1 MLFPSF
7 IFTSRIV
14 DIRTPNVLF
23 WQGSLPTFH
32 TFQKINCQ
40 HVLFVLMAESLCST
54 NPENIISMSEEKG
67 LKNDQNEKELNDQ
80 VMDEQIVEEQE
91 APKAPT
97 VEDKFNELNDK
108 YMRIHAEFDNYRKRT
123 NKEKVDIINTANAGM
138 MRDLLSVMDDLH
150 RAKVNNETADD
161 IDSVKEGFNLIFNKL
176 NAVLEAKGLTEM
188 KAEGEVFDSEIHEA
202 LANVPAPSKKMK
214 GKVIEA
220 VEKGY
225 YLNDK
230 VIRYAKVV
238 VGQ

>member
-1 MLFPSF
+1 
-7 IFTSRIV
+7 
-14 DIRTPNVLF
+14 
-23 WQGSLPTFH
+23 
-32 TFQKINCQ
+32 
-40 HVLFVLMAESLCST
+40 MAESLRSP
-54 NPENIISMSEEKG
+54 NRENIISMSEEKE

-80 VMDEQIVEEQE
+80 VTDEQIVEEVVE
-91 APKAPT
+91 EIVEEVEEPKAPT
-97 VEDKFNELNDK
+97 LEDKFNELNDK
-108 YMRIHAEFDNYRKRT
+108 YLRIHAEFDNYRKRT

-176 NAVLEAKGLTEM
+176 NSVLEAKGLTEM

-202 LANVPAPSKKMK
+202 LANVPAPNKKMK

-220 VEKGY
+220 IEKGY
-225 YLNDK
+225 LLNDK

>member
-1 MLFPSF
+1 
-7 IFTSRIV
+7 
-14 DIRTPNVLF
+14 
-23 WQGSLPTFH
+23 
-32 TFQKINCQ
+32 
-40 HVLFVLMAESLCST
+40 MAESLCSP
-54 NPENIISMSEEKG
+54 NRENIISMSEEKD

-80 VMDEQIVEEQE
+80 VTDEQIVE
-91 APKAPT
+91 
-97 VEDKFNELNDK
+97 ELNDK

-176 NAVLEAKGLTEM
+176 NSVLEAKGLTEM

>member
-1 MLFPSF
+1 
-7 IFTSRIV
+7 
-14 DIRTPNVLF
+14 
-23 WQGSLPTFH
+23 
-32 TFQKINCQ
+32 
-40 HVLFVLMAESLCST
+40 MAESLRSP
-54 NPENIISMSEEKG
+54 NRENIISMSEEKD

-91 APKAPT
+91 SPKAPT

-123 NKEKVDIINTANAGM
+123 NKEKVYIINTANAGM

-176 NAVLEAKGLTEM
+176 NSVLEAKGLTEM

>member
-1 MLFPSF
+1 
-7 IFTSRIV
+7 
-14 DIRTPNVLF
+14 
-23 WQGSLPTFH
+23 
-32 TFQKINCQ
+32 
-40 HVLFVLMAESLCST
+40 MAESLRSP
-54 NPENIISMSEEKG
+54 NRENIISMSEEKD

-91 APKAPT
+91 SPKAPT

>member
-1 MLFPSF
+1 
-7 IFTSRIV
+7 
-14 DIRTPNVLF
+14 
-23 WQGSLPTFH
+23 
-32 TFQKINCQ
+32 
-40 HVLFVLMAESLCST
+40 MAESLRSP
-54 NPENIISMSEEKG
+54 NRENIISMSEEKD
-67 LKNDQNEKELNDQ
+67 LKNDQNEKEPNDQ

-91 APKAPT
+91 SPKAPT

-176 NAVLEAKGLTEM
+176 NSVLEAKGLTEM

>member
-1 MLFPSF
+1 
-7 IFTSRIV
+7 
-14 DIRTPNVLF
+14 
-23 WQGSLPTFH
+23 
-32 TFQKINCQ
+32 
-40 HVLFVLMAESLCST
+40 MAESLCST
-54 NPENIISMSEEKG
+54 NPENIISMSEEKD

-91 APKAPT
+91 SPKAPT

-176 NAVLEAKGLTEM
+176 NSVLEAKGLTEM

>member
-1 MLFPSF
+1 
-7 IFTSRIV
+7 
-14 DIRTPNVLF
+14 
-23 WQGSLPTFH
+23 
-32 TFQKINCQ
+32 
-40 HVLFVLMAESLCST
+40 
-54 NPENIISMSEEKG
+54 MSEEKD
-67 LKNDQNEKELNDQ
+67 LKNDQNEKELTDQ
-80 VMDEQIVEEQE
+80 VIDEQVVEEQE
-91 APKAPT
+91 APKVPT

-123 NKEKVDIINTANAGM
+123 NKEKVDIITTANAGM
-138 MRDLLSVMDDLH
+138 MRDLLSVVDDLH
-150 RAKVNNETADD
+150 RAKANNENSDD

-176 NAVLEAKGLTEM
+176 NSVLEAKGLTEM

>member
-1 MLFPSF
+1 
-7 IFTSRIV
+7 
-14 DIRTPNVLF
+14 
-23 WQGSLPTFH
+23 
-32 TFQKINCQ
+32 
-40 HVLFVLMAESLCST
+40 MAESLCSP
-54 NPENIISMSEEKG
+54 NRENIISMSEEKE

-80 VMDEQIVEEQE
+80 VTDEQIVEEQE

-97 VEDKFNELNDK
+97 VEEKFNELNDK

-176 NAVLEAKGLTEM
+176 NSVLEAKGLTEM